1 VLEPERDFN
10 SICQYLRMLDIGI
23 DKCMEMGGGAGTG
36 RNERVTQRKEV
47 VSLFL
52 RKRWRKHTKKKDAYI
67 GWEREREGYIK
78 WRQKKMKI

>member
-36 RNERVTQRKEV
+36 RYERVTQGKEV

-52 RKRWRKHTKKKDAYI
+52 RKR
-67 GWEREREGYIK
+67 
-78 WRQKKMKI
+78 